1 MTTIKLVRSQMPS
14 LARQVGLTPEVV
26 LYCREVGLVRETAS
40 EADLAELRRVRRLKA
55 LGVNL
60 AGIEIILRM
69 RRRLLQMQ
77 AEMDEVTKEMEEMQ
91 SEFELDMRRLRQQ
104 MARDI

>member
-1 MTTIKLVRSQMPS
+1 
-14 LARQVGLTPEVV
+14 
-26 LYCREVGLVRETAS
+26 
-40 EADLAELRRVRRLKA
+40 VRRLKA